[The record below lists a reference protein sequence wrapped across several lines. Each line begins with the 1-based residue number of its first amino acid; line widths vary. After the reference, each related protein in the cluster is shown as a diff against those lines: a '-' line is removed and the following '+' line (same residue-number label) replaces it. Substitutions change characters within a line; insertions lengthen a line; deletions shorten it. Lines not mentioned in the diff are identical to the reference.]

1 MCLWFYTFYPPQ
13 HVRSAHSGGV
23 NEFYYLFILFTYL
36 FITFSFQAITELLFG
51 DLLCFISITD
61 CIKHIFKYVMFHEGV
76 YN

>member
-1 MCLWFYTFYPPQ
+1 MNFII
-13 HVRSAHSGGV
+13 
-23 NEFYYLFILFTYL
+23 YLFYL
-36 FITFSFQAITELLFG
+36 LIYLLHLASRLITELLFG